1 MTQASTGPQSGKWNG
16 NATRENFAS
25 GEGRAPRI
33 AIVDDDPEMRS
44 LLEDYFRGL
53 GHQVATFDSAPA
65 ALNALDVKTSES
77 ADKSVDLVISD
88 IKMPQM
94 DGLAFVDRLKLL
106 HPEIPVI
113 LITAFG
119 SIETAIDAMKRGAF
133 HYIVKPFKLAEV
145 GVQAAR
151 ALEHRRLLSENLTLR
166 SELQGKW
173 SLGNVV
179 GKSPQMK
186 AVFDLVSRVSHANAN
201 VLITGESGTGK
212 EMIARAIHNL
222 GPRAGRPFV
231 AINCTAI
238 PETLLESELFGHA
251 KGSFTGAIQRKKG
264 LFEEAEGGTLF
275 LDEIGDMD
283 VLLQSKLLRVLQ
295 EKKVRA
301 VGDNVSKDVD
311 VRIVAATHKDL
322 KLAMKEG
329 RFRDDLYYRLSVIPL
344 VVPPLRDRKDDIPL
358 LASHFLKKAAAAN
371 GVKIQGFT
379 KRAVNKL
386 LALRWEGNVREL
398 ENMVERAVVLAQGT
412 WIDEIDIP
420 SPDTIAPD
428 QFFSSSTQDWPTL
441 TQLEIRYMRLVL
453 EKTGGRKDKAAQILG
468 INRRTLYR
476 KEREYGFVPA
486 DSSEESSESALFSD
500 ELDTE
505 SPLPLL
511 DEAHAPANSLT
522 RGSSEEN
529 RGTRTETPHP

>member
-1 MTQASTGPQSGKWNG
+1 MKSLDPWFIEGTKVGAMTQEITGPQTIRSKES
-16 NATRENFAS
+16 ATRENFAL
-25 GEGRAPRI
+25 EENRAPRI

-44 LLEDYFRGL
+44 LLQDYFCSL
-53 GHQVATFDSAPA
+53 GHQVCAFDSAPA
-65 ALNALDVKTSES
+65 ALSALQAKPSE
-77 ADKSVDLVISD
+77 ATDAPIDLVISD

-94 DGLAFVDRLKLL
+94 DGLTFVDRLKLL

-166 SELQGKW
+166 SELQSKW

-251 KGSFTGAIQRKKG
+251 KGSFTGAVQRKKG

-301 VGDNVSKDVD
+301 VGDNVSRDVD

-329 RFRDDLYYRLSVIPL
+329 RFRDDLYYRLSVIPI

-358 LASHFLKKAAAAN
+358 LASHFLKKASAAN
-371 GVKIQGFT
+371 GIKIQGFT

-398 ENMVERAVVLAQGT
+398 ENMVERAVVLAQGP
-412 WIDEIDIP
+412 WIDESDIP
-420 SPDTIAPD
+420 SPDTMAPD
-428 QFFSSSTQDWPTL
+428 QFYSSSTQDWPTL

-486 DSSEESSESALFSD
+486 DSSD
-500 ELDTE
+500 E
-505 SPLPLL
+505 SPEMIE
-511 DEAHAPANSLT
+511 EAYAPPTSLT
-522 RGSSEEN
+522 RRSSEAD
-529 RGTRTETPHP
+529 RATHTETHQ